1 MLQKTRGLVLN
12 YLRYRETSIIV
23 KIYTEEFGVQTYIEN
38 GVRSSKGK
46 NKIALFQPLTL
57 LDLVVYFKD
66 SAGIQRISEIKV
78 NHPYSTIPFD
88 ITKSTIALFITEV
101 LSKTL
106 KEEAGNPRLF
116 QFLRESLIWL
126 DQATEGYEN
135 FHLWFLLRLSFY
147 LGFEPT
153 TGQQLAQ
160 ELRLAGYPIHDESE
174 LRKLDEL
181 NVNPEIR
188 IGRSSRNYLLE
199 MVLKFYEL
207 HVDGMG
213 EVRSLE
219 ILRTVFS

>member
-66 SAGIQRISEIKV
+66 NAGIQRISETRV
-78 NHPYSTIPFD
+78 HYPYSTIPFD

-101 LSKTL
+101 LSKML
-106 KEEAGNPRLF
+106 KEESGNPQLF
-116 QFLRESLIWL
+116 QFLRESLVWL

-147 LGFEPT
+147 LGFEPAS
-153 TGQQLAQ
+153 GQELAQ

-174 LRKLDEL
+174 LAKLDEL
-181 NVNPEIR
+181 NDNPELR
-188 IGRSSRNYLLE
+188 LGRSSRNYLLE

-207 HVDGMG
+207 HMDGMG
-213 EVRSLE
+213 EIRSLE
-219 ILRTVFS
+219 VLRTVFS